1 LGAQSAAGEALMS
14 EQEQAE
20 IRLEF
25 ARLKQEHA
33 DFDAA
38 INAMIATGCDPLQ
51 IQRMKKKKLAIKDRL
66 MHLEDRVIPDIIA

>member
-1 LGAQSAAGEALMS
+1 MS

-25 ARLKQEHA
+25 AKVKQEHS

-38 INAMIATGCDPLQ
+38 INAMIAMGCDALQ
-51 IQRMKKKKLAIKDRL
+51 IQRMKKKKLAFKDR
-66 MHLEDRVIPDIIA
+66 MNALENRIIPDIIA